1 MDRETKE
8 QWQWKF
14 YRLVLH
20 LNGVVLFTALTI
32 IAILKV
38 PEPYRIAAGVI
49 LIIVTALLAITFRN
63 RYHATK
69 AWLDEHGTKKESD

>member
-38 PEPYRIAAGVI
+38 PEPYRIAAAVI
-49 LIIVTALLAITFRN
+49 LIIVTALLAIMFKK

-69 AWLDEHGTKKESD
+69 VWLDEHAGKKESE